1 LPRLEIYRD
10 YQHPFTRGTVSVKS
24 LPVTTSR
31 KMQGSSRRG
40 QVKRLSSERCYCPG
54 NFPGCLALLMGAE
67 PIECVPGCWLEE
79 PVPDEQAPT
88 NRPVSSNANAAS
100 AILYPFSLIA
110 FFLAQ
115 N

>member
-1 LPRLEIYRD
+1 
-10 YQHPFTRGTVSVKS
+10 
-24 LPVTTSR
+24 
-31 KMQGSSRRG
+31 
-40 QVKRLSSERCYCPG
+40 
-54 NFPGCLALLMGAE
+54 MGAE